1 MGDMNPDLATA
12 CRLLE
17 QDALRNLVTLKM
29 LNLHPDSMSFEL
41 QQEPDG
47 WALLSLLKVCDSEWD
62 RKTYPDCKYVAF
74 IDGTNSRRK
83 AQLLAR
89 LPKEN
94 LVVKTGDELVR
105 ERIVQAG
112 KGTKIMTFH
121 SFTKG
126 KQSTPV
132 KLDARVRQSAA
143 YDKSAWEMFRANGY
157 EDKELVRYFQDGAQW
172 FGIESE
178 GRLAS
183 ACFVFQNYKHIWEV
197 AGVYTQPAFRRQG
210 LGRMIVSGALG
221 YLSVSGLVPRCQA
234 RWDNQASISLAKAC
248 GLIEFLQ
255 MDHYLLRMRAEAG
268 AT

>member
-1 MGDMNPDLATA
+1 
-12 CRLLE
+12 
-17 QDALRNLVTLKM
+17 
-29 LNLHPDSMSFEL
+29 
-41 QQEPDG
+41 
-47 WALLSLLKVCDSEWD
+47 
-62 RKTYPDCKYVAF
+62 
-74 IDGTNSRRK
+74 
-83 AQLLAR
+83 
-89 LPKEN
+89 
-94 LVVKTGDELVR
+94 
-105 ERIVQAG
+105 
-112 KGTKIMTFH
+112 MTFH